1 MYSKLRNM
9 LNVID
14 NLVPNINV
22 LGDCG
27 VPQTSISGF
36 PFKKHSNF
44 VENVK
49 LAKRIWGLIM

>member
-1 MYSKLRNM
+1 M

-22 LGDCG
+22 LGDSG